1 MKFMGSDPINF
12 LWIYSGQGVF
22 QQKKSGIYG
31 AEWIQLPDH
40 GQRKKEYPYL
50 LGYLHICTMNL
61 RIIREQ
67 KWNMKET

>member
-1 MKFMGSDPINF
+1 M
-12 LWIYSGQGVF
+12 
-22 QQKKSGIYG
+22 
-31 AEWIQLPDH
+31 QLPDH

-67 KWNMKET
+67 KWNMMET